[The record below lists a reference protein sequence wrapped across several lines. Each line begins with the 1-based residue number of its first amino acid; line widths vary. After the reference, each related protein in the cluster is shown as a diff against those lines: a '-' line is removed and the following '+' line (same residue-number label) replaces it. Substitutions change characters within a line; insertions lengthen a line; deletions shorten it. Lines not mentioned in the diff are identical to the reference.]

1 MKQSVIKNIF
11 ILLPNISPPLMNQE
25 IFFFSCVYI
34 VFIFSYKKLLNF
46 KISSNKVKI
55 AKISN
60 LKLKKNIDNCKY
72 LKIVNKL

>member
-25 IFFFSCVYI
+25 IFFSCEYI

>member
-25 IFFFSCVYI
+25 IFFSCVYI

-46 KISSNKVKI
+46 KISLNKVKI

>member
-1 MKQSVIKNIF
+1 
-11 ILLPNISPPLMNQE
+11 MNQE
-25 IFFFSCVYI
+25 IFFSCVYI

-55 AKISN
+55 AKINN

>member
-1 MKQSVIKNIF
+1 
-11 ILLPNISPPLMNQE
+11 MNQE
-25 IFFFSCVYI
+25 IFFSCVDTLSS
-34 VFIFSYKKLLNF
+34 FSYKKLLNF